1 MTAPMTQRLT
11 PDATPDATPH
21 LTPPAPIP
29 RYQLHHYPA
38 SLIET
43 RALAGGRVLTLRP
56 ILPQDD
62 ELLAL
67 LVREL
72 APQARRNRFH
82 GAVKLAPAH
91 LRQMSN
97 VDYQRQMAV
106 VVTTQ
111 IEGAERLIA
120 DARYCVAP
128 DGRSAEFALV
138 VAEGWQR
145 LGVGAWV
152 MNTLQQA
159 ATRAGLEWLQGDVLQ
174 GNLPMLGLMQR
185 CGFALCPDGEDDA
198 VVKVQRRLGVRG
210 AATPGARHGLRSWLH
225 SSWLKRASPGS
236 AFTKAA

>member
-1 MTAPMTQRLT
+1 MTAPMTAPIGPRMT
-11 PDATPDATPH
+11 SPMPPH
-21 LTPPAPIP
+21 LTPPTPVP

-43 RALAGGRVLTLRP
+43 RALVGGRVLTLRP

-62 ELLAL
+62 ALLAM

-72 APQARRNRFH
+72 TPQARRNRFH
-82 GAVKLAPAH
+82 GAVNLAAAH
-91 LRQMSN
+91 LHQMSN

-106 VVTTQ
+106 VVTAQVNGT
-111 IEGAERLIA
+111 ERLVA

-128 DGRSAEFALV
+128 DGDSAEFALV

-145 LGVGAWV
+145 LGVGAWA
-152 MNTLQQA
+152 MTALQQA
-159 ATRAGLEWLQGDVLQ
+159 ATNAGLEWLQGDVLR

-185 CGFALCPDGEDDA
+185 CGFVLCPDAEDDG

-210 AATPGARHGLRSWLH
+210 GATPSARLGLRSWL
-225 SSWLKRASPGS
+225 KRAWPGN
-236 AFTKAA
+236 AFAMAT